1 MSKVVIPQNGQRIV
15 MGQPIPDNPIVPF
28 IEGDGIGVDIT
39 PVMKKVIDAA
49 VEKAYGGQKKIY
61 WMEVYA
67 GEKAARVYGISEW
80 LPDETVDLLKK

>member
-39 PVMKKVIDAA
+39 PVMKKGIDAA
-49 VEKAYGGQKKIY
+49 VERP
-61 WMEVYA
+61 MEVKKRFI
-67 GEKAARVYGISEW
+67 GWKFMLVRKRLVYMG
-80 LPDETVDLLKK
+80 